1 MFKEDEEEETCLWEC
16 QVRYVTFIGIGKDAH
31 TFALITDMGQQRFQ
45 CTAFWC
51 EPDAGIISEAV
62 QAACMVNVIKLTQDF
77 MRGVVFYTYPYPGL
91 QFAAEPQRLFSLG
104 YTRILG
110 CISALNRSKVLDHY

>member
-1 MFKEDEEEETCLWEC
+1 MFKEEGKEEMNCIWEC

-31 TFALITDMGQQRFQ
+31 TFALITDMGQQCFQ

-62 QAACMVNVIKLTQDF
+62 QAACMVNFIKL
-77 MRGVVFYTYPYPGL
+77 
-91 QFAAEPQRLFSLG
+91 
-104 YTRILG
+104 
-110 CISALNRSKVLDHY
+110 K